1 MMQVNWKKVGLIT
14 GVINLVMINV
24 ALGLVVREVFF
35 TTPMTETAEDVALGE
50 DTCGEVCMAQIERQ
64 VALISSKASGTE
76 DREDE
81 PVMMTGAPT
90 STVIP
95 TRGAGATATTKKVR
109 AVAYVTIPGS
119 GSSKL
124 VTWENI
130 SGTEF
135 YFDKSDY
142 PGLTEIYFEANM
154 NLLNGNG
161 KAFVRLYDAAHSI
174 GVDGS
179 EVTSTGQPAGIYT
192 SGKLNFWAGKNLI
205 RVQAKTLTAD
215 TAVYNYGRLK
225 IVTEN

>member
-14 GVINLVMINV
+14 GVINLVVINV
-24 ALGLVVREVFF
+24 AVGLVAREVFF
-35 TTPMTETAEDVALGE
+35 TTPVAKTAENVALGE

-64 VALISSKASGTE
+64 VALMSSKASGTE
-76 DREDE
+76 DGEDE
-81 PVMMTGAPT
+81 PVMETGAPT
-90 STVIP
+90 STVTP
-95 TRGAGATATTKKVR
+95 TRGASTTATTKKVR

-124 VTWENI
+124 LTWENI

-142 PGLTEIYFEANM
+142 PGLIEIYFEANM

-179 EVTSTGQPAGIYT
+179 EVVSTGQSAGIYT